1 MKLFG
6 HRQRGG
12 SWPERC
18 ARAFTVVEL
27 MIAASLFLV
36 VIGGV
41 VFAQISGVKMYNL
54 TKAKLGASDQARG
67 AMNLMVTEVRSAKIV
82 RVGTGSISSFVPITE
97 GNPMQGSAIQIHST
111 TNTNY
116 FIRYFLDST
125 DKKLK
130 RTTNGATSTDIVAEY
145 ITNTVPF
152 SLESYNGTILTASQ
166 NNRVVS
172 VALQFFQVQYPI
184 VTIGGP
190 GSWYDF
196 YQLRTKITRRV
207 LE

>member
-1 MKLFG
+1 MIFTSSHPLHG
-6 HRQRGG
+6 ASGG
-12 SWPERC
+12 RA
-18 ARAFTVVEL
+18 ARAFTIVEF
-27 MIAASLFLV
+27 MIASSLALLV
-36 VIGGV
+36 VGGV

-67 AMNLMVTEVRSAKIV
+67 AMNLLVTEVRSAKIV
-82 RVGTGSISSFVPITE
+82 KVGTGNISSFTPVTE
-97 GNPMQGSAIQIHST
+97 GTLMKGSAIQIHST

-116 FIRYFLDST
+116 FIRYFLDTT

-152 SLESYNGTILTASQ
+152 SLENFSGQTLTDSQ
-166 NNRVVS
+166 NNRVVG

-184 VTIGGP
+184 VPIGAP
-190 GSWYDF
+190 GAYYDF